1 MLIQIQTWHDFKRV
15 LIASSHGSVQVEL
28 YNEIQDFGS
37 TAFIYGLWVEPQ
49 YRRQGEAKALLR
61 IAEDMAGKMGHK
73 SVMLEWKEQDTPVE
87 VLKWYI
93 RSGYDEKQFSGNG
106 DYYLLEKQLTGY
118 ETSAN

>member
-15 LIASSHGSVQVEL
+15 LIANSHGSVQVEL
-28 YNEIQDFGS
+28 YDEKQEWGG

-73 SVMLEWKEQDTPVE
+73 SVMLEWKERDTLYA
-87 VLKWYI
+87 VLKWYT
-93 RSGYDEKQFSGNG
+93 RSGYTEREFSGNG
-106 DYYLLEKQLTGY
+106 DYYLLEKQLKGY
-118 ETSAN
+118 ETAAN